1 MKTSVRKYR
10 GYGRSQRPFFAV
22 QPKLKVGQVG
32 DKYEQE
38 ADNIADAVV
47 DRNTEIGNADGDRQV
62 QNNTL
67 SESISPLV
75 QHDLEELGQ
84 AQNSVMEE
92 EEALQ
97 TQAVEE
103 EEEALQMQSEEDEEM
118 VQTQIEE
125 EEEPLQMQVEEEE
138 EEPVQMQVESE
149 EEEVMMPKLE
159 GKSVT
164 DSSSNVET
172 GLKQNNSNGKPM
184 DNPIQA
190 EMESGFGADFSSVR
204 IHDDSNAAKL
214 NQQMGAKAF
223 TNGKDIYFNDGNYN
237 PASEEGKHLLAHE
250 LAHTI
255 QQTGYVKPNLQMAMD
270 DNRDLVAD
278 RFSGNRTLE
287 ACLDGERRL
296 GYGYS
301 GRPVSL
307 IQRALVDAGFP
318 LPVHGVDGIFRSE
331 TRATVQRFQRSSS
344 LPETGVIDART
355 MSALDGL
362 FSWGSPSLPTGT
374 PGTVA
379 PSITSET
386 INIAPDG
393 SADNRTT
400 VGVGEFVRFTGNTE
414 GTWSATSGRI
424 IGLNS
429 GQNMVWE
436 APATPSISI
445 ISLTNQAGTA
455 NIIFSTLPPRGIS
468 LQRSN
473 ILPIPAGTLGA
484 AMEANIT
491 VLPLNVN
498 LGRTQWFEEPGPATS
513 VSGYFTRFSAADLHH
528 DPTAHYLPVD
538 DMNRGLVDEA
548 AWRGGNPPFADGYH
562 EWVIPNKYKIDGE
575 PDARGR
581 VFTNVTQSF
590 FVTSTGNFMVAKA
603 GAFIFRT
610 INNFTF

>member
-1 MKTSVRKYR
+1 MRTRVRKYR

-22 QPKLKVGQVG
+22 QPKLKVGQPG

-38 ADNIADAVV
+38 ADRVADAVLS
-47 DRNTEIGNADGDRQV
+47 ENADPGIAKGDKQV
-62 QNNTL
+62 HNNTL
-67 SESISPLV
+67 SDSISPLV
-75 QHDLEELGQ
+75 QHDLEEVGQ
-84 AQNSVMEE
+84 TNSPMEE
-92 EEALQ
+92 EE
-97 TQAVEE
+97 
-103 EEEALQMQSEEDEEM
+103 EEM
-118 VQTQIEE
+118 VQT
-125 EEEPLQMQVEEEE
+125 QVEEEE
-138 EEPVQMQVESE
+138 EEPVQMQVEEEEEPLQMQSESEEEEEAIQTQPEEE
-149 EEEVMMPKLE
+149 EEEVMSKLE
-159 GKSVT
+159 GRTVA

-172 GLKQNNSNGKPM
+172 GLKQNKSTGRPM
-184 DNPIQA
+184 DNQIRA
-190 EMESGFGADFSSVR
+190 EMENGFGADFSSVR
-204 IHDDSNAAKL
+204 IHDNGDAAKM
-214 NQQMGAKAF
+214 NKQMGAKAF
-223 TNGKDIYFNDGNYN
+223 TNGKDIYFNEGNYS
-237 PASEEGKHLLAHE
+237 PYSEEGKHLLAHE
-250 LAHTI
+250 LTHTI
-255 QQTGYVKPNLQMAMD
+255 QQTGYARPNLQMTMD
-270 DNRDLVAD
+270 DNRDLVSD

-296 GYGYS
+296 GYGHS

-307 IQRALVDAGFP
+307 IQQALVDAGFP
-318 LPVHGVDGIFRSE
+318 LPVYGVDGIFRSE

-344 LPETGVIDART
+344 LPATGVIDAQT

-362 FSWGSPSLPTGT
+362 YSWGSPSLPTGT

-393 SADNRTT
+393 TADNRTT

-414 GTWSATSGRI
+414 GTWTASSGRI

-455 NIIFSTLPPRGIS
+455 NLIFTTVPPRGIS
-468 LQRSN
+468 LQRSS
-473 ILPIPAGTLGA
+473 ILPIPTGTLGA
-484 AMEANIT
+484 AMEADIT

-498 LGRTQWFEEPGPATS
+498 LGRTQWLEEPGPATN

-528 DPTAHYLPVD
+528 DPTADYLPVD

-575 PDARGR
+575 SDGQGR

-590 FVTSTGNFMVAKA
+590 FVTATGSFMVTKA
-603 GAFIFRT
+603 GAYIFRT